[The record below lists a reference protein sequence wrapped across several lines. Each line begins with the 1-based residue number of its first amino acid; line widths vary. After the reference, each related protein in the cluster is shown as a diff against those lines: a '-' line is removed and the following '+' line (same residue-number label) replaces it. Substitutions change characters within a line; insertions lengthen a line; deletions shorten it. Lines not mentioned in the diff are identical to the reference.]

1 MPGRGDFPDPFTFL
15 QLFQTGNGQNSG
27 DYSNPQYDAL
37 IDQASNIDDA
47 AKRFQLFHQAEHILN
62 EDAPTIPV
70 LFLGE
75 RSPRQALR
83 EGLAIQRN
91 GSHHVTL
98 HVYPGTSGEL
108 NLIRYT
114 ISRLA
119 GAIPTLLII
128 ITLSFLLLHAAP
140 GGPFDSQ
147 KQIPPAIKANIER
160 MYHLDEPLYKQYA
173 RYLGSI
179 LRGDF
184 GPSYQYRDTT
194 VNEIIREGFPIDAL
208 IGGFA
213 LLGALLIG
221 LPIGIIAALRRNTYW
236 DYLPMGLS
244 MIGISVPVFVVAP
257 ILILVFAVNL
267 HWLPAGGWV
276 GISPSH
282 IILPALA
289 LAAPYV
295 AYVARLMR
303 GSMVEVLNS
312 PYILMARAKGVP
324 EPQVILRHA
333 LKPALMPLVSFL
345 GPATAG
351 IITGSIVIETIFGL
365 PGIGRAFVDGAL
377 NRDYTLVL
385 GVTILYGALIVL
397 FNFLADIS
405 YSLLDPRVRYE

>member
-1 MPGRGDFPDPFTFL
+1 
-15 QLFQTGNGQNSG
+15 
-27 DYSNPQYDAL
+27 
-37 IDQASNIDDA
+37 
-47 AKRFQLFHQAEHILN
+47 
-62 EDAPTIPV
+62 
-70 LFLGE
+70 
-75 RSPRQALR
+75 
-83 EGLAIQRN
+83 
-91 GSHHVTL
+91 
-98 HVYPGTSGEL
+98 
-108 NLIRYT
+108 LIRYT
-114 ISRLA
+114 ITRLA

-140 GGPFDSQ
+140 GGPFDAQ
-147 KQIPPAIKANIER
+147 KQIPPAMKANIER
-160 MYHLDEPLYKQYA
+160 AYHLDESLYKQYF
-173 RYLGSI
+173 RYLWSI

-194 VNEIIREGFPIDAL
+194 VNEIIRQGFPIDAL

-213 LLGALLIG
+213 LLGALVLG
-221 LPIGIIAALRRNTYW
+221 LPIGIIAALRRNTNW
-236 DYLPMGLS
+236 DYLPMGLA
-244 MIGISVPVFVVAP
+244 MIGISIPVFVIAP

-276 GISPSH
+276 ANSPSH
-282 IILPALA
+282 VILPALA

-324 EPQVILRHA
+324 EPLVIVRHA

-351 IITGSIVIETIFGL
+351 VITGSIVIESIFGL

>member
-1 MPGRGDFPDPFTFL
+1 M
-15 QLFQTGNGQNSG
+15 
-27 DYSNPQYDAL
+27 
-37 IDQASNIDDA
+37 
-47 AKRFQLFHQAEHILN
+47 
-62 EDAPTIPV
+62 
-70 LFLGE
+70 
-75 RSPRQALR
+75 
-83 EGLAIQRN
+83 
-91 GSHHVTL
+91 
-98 HVYPGTSGEL
+98 
-108 NLIRYT
+108 IRYT
-114 ISRLA
+114 FGRLA

-140 GGPFDSQ
+140 GGPFDQ
-147 KQIPPAIKANIER
+147 QRQIPPEIKANIER

-173 RYLGSI
+173 RYLGKI

-194 VNEIIREGFPIDAL
+194 VNEIIRQGFPIDAL

-213 LLGALLIG
+213 LLGALVIG
-221 LPIGIIAALRRNTYW
+221 LPIGIIAALRRNTSW

-244 MIGISVPVFVVAP
+244 MIGISIPVFVVAP

-267 HWLPAGGWV
+267 RWLPAGGWV

-324 EPQVILRHA
+324 EPLVVMRHA

-385 GVTILYGALIVL
+385 GVTILYGVLIVL